1 MRGICCLLLVVFN
14 VLVPF
19 RFASYADLV
28 SSPSDALGQAAESL
42 EPSEPEIGGGTSDGK
57 VFPMLYAGPG
67 EPVAPPSYVNCV
79 YYDVTVN
86 GTDYTL
92 LLPSDSESSLM
103 VDPDGYL
110 WNVSG
115 SQITGRL
122 FTGSFDPFAD
132 TGEILYLAPYVRDYY
147 WSDYDR
153 LSYSTHYVRV
163 LVRDSFHQYKSGDL
177 LQYVLIFLVGCCLIC
192 LWKRS
197 AR

>member
-132 TGEILYLAPYVRDYY
+132 TGEILYLAPCLEITSRSTMTMAAPTMSGTITGRIMTGSVIQPIMSGS
-147 WSDYDR
+147 WSGIR
-153 LSYSTHYVRV
+153 SISIKAEIFYSM
-163 LVRDSFHQYKSGDL
+163 S
-177 LQYVLIFLVGCCLIC
+177 
-192 LWKRS
+192 
-197 AR
+197 

>member
-122 FTGSFDPFAD
+122 FTGSFDPLR
-132 TGEILYLAPYVRDYY
+132 I
-147 WSDYDR
+147 
-153 LSYSTHYVRV
+153 
-163 LVRDSFHQYKSGDL
+163 LVRSFTWRPAWEITSRSTMTMAAPTMSGTITGRIMTGSVI
-177 LQYVLIFLVGCCLIC
+177 QPIMSGSWSGIRSISIKAEIFY
-192 LWKRS
+192 S
-197 AR
+197 MS

>member
-28 SSPSDALGQAAESL
+28 SSPSDALGQPAESL

-115 SQITGRL
+115 SQITACLRDPLIPLRILVRSFTWRPAWEITSRSTMTMAAPTMSGTITGRIM
-122 FTGSFDPFAD
+122 TGSVIQPIMSGSWSGIRSISIKA
-132 TGEILYLAPYVRDYY
+132 EIF
-147 WSDYDR
+147 
-153 LSYSTHYVRV
+153 YSM
-163 LVRDSFHQYKSGDL
+163 S
-177 LQYVLIFLVGCCLIC
+177 
-192 LWKRS
+192 
-197 AR
+197 